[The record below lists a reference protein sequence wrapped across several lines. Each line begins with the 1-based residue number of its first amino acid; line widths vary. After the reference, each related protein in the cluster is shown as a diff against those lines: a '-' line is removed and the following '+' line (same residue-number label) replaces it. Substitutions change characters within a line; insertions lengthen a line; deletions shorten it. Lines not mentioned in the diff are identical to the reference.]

1 MIRDEAH
8 PLRFYAVRHWTD
20 AAAAAAS
27 HADPEVQT
35 LTARTLSASHASRTS
50 STARGRPIRCA

>member
-20 AAAAAAS
+20 ASAAERC
-27 HADPEVQT
+27 HADPDVQ
-35 LTARTLSASHASRTS
+35 A
-50 STARGRPIRCA
+50 